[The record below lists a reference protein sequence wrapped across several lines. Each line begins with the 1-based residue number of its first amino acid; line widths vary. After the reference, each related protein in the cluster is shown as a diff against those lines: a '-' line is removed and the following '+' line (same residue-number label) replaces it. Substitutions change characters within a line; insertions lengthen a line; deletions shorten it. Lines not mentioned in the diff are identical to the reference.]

1 MGNKSGRGV
10 AIIGNDTGGEN
21 TSVNMPAAGDYFM
34 FGGGQGGKN
43 TMEKCHMAS
52 GSDVTVQ
59 GTTLGI
65 TFADSTANVHQFMQ
79 NIDTKHML
87 DVDPTDDDDVSLPRP
102 TLDNSLQLTGG
113 D

>member
-1 MGNKSGRGV
+1 M
-10 AIIGNDTGGEN
+10 
-21 TSVNMPAAGDYFM
+21 AA
-34 FGGGQGGKN
+34 
-43 TMEKCHMAS
+43 

-65 TFADSTANVHQFMQ
+65 TFADSTANVHQFIQ

-87 DVDPTDDDDVSLPRP
+87 DVDPTDDDDLSLPRP